1 MPQSLRIHGP
11 FRTVLKFGLFIHAFL
26 QPRPLD
32 IQFGRCRVV
41 RVNRLH
47 PNYQVLERLKSYLD
61 LGRRESSSESQVGS
75 NATIQPRGFTLIELL
90 VVIAII
96 AILAGMLL
104 PGLANAKT
112 KAVSV
117 QCGSHLRQWGLALQL
132 YATDNQDAIPRDG
145 TDPAGQYAVDTGVA
159 DGPGSPTDSMAW
171 FNALPPFVGERPL
184 MQYALNQTAST
195 AQERLPFPKKQGAF
209 FHCPAAKST
218 AEDRFLKGGST
229 GFFSYG
235 MNLDLKLLSSIR
247 NQVQGNVYEYPT
259 MPRLGAI
266 PNTSATVLLVD
277 IAFSPTQE
285 PYTPD
290 PSRNGIFPAARS
302 ERATAR
308 HGRGNRGSA
317 TLAFVDGHAQL
328 FPRSYLTN
336 GGGGREEKFLGDVIW
351 NPNRDRF

>member
-1 MPQSLRIHGP
+1 MDALLAPKS
-11 FRTVLKFGLFIHAFL
+11 AA
-26 QPRPLD
+26 
-32 IQFGRCRVV
+32 
-41 RVNRLH
+41 
-47 PNYQVLERLKSYLD
+47 QV
-61 LGRRESSSESQVGS
+61 
-75 NATIQPRGFTLIELL
+75 RGFTLIELL

-104 PGLANAKT
+104 PGLANAKA
-112 KAVSV
+112 KAISV
-117 QCGSHLRQWGLALQL
+117 QCSSHLRQWGLGLQL

-145 TDPAGQYAVDTGVA
+145 TDPAGQYAVDTGVT

-184 MQYALNQTAST
+184 MQYAVNQTAST
-195 AQERLPFPKKQGAF
+195 ARDRLPFPKRQGAF
-209 FHCPAAKST
+209 YHCPAAKT
-218 AEDRFLKGGST
+218 TMQDRFLKDGST

-259 MPRLGAI
+259 MPRLGTI

-290 PSRNGIFPAARS
+290 PNRNGIFPAARS
-302 ERATAR
+302 DRATAR

-317 TLAFVDGHAQL
+317 NLVFVDGHAQL
-328 FPRSYLTN
+328 FQRSYLTN
-336 GGGGREEKFLGDVIW
+336 GGVGREEKFLGDVIW
-351 NPNRDRF
+351 NPNRERF